1 MKKLFRRIVSVMM
14 VTAMVVTL
22 IPALESVQADDE
34 PYNLSEG
41 RAVYASSA
49 NGGDTEDRAVDGKT
63 NTRWQAATSDSNEWL
78 YVDLGKKANLDHIY
92 MHWEAAYAKYYK
104 IETSDD
110 EIEWTT
116 AYEKKKGEAQH
127 KTMAVSYKYTGTRA
141 DGNYRFSVNWTK
153 VEDAHYKVYIDG
165 EDNDHIAY
173 AGGDNYR
180 FTNHGGTQGD
190 IRMSQGEHYMIVVA
204 FNPDNNEELGRG
216 VLDLDAQVDA
226 QGDNGIDDD
235 PADAL
240 KQTINK
246 DELSV
251 TEARYV
257 RITCTQRATG
267 YGCSLYEFQVWGT
280 GGSNKPPAQYGEN
293 LALNK
298 TVKCSGTRDE
308 WWMKDADGNI
318 KPDAYDQVK
327 PENAVDGS
335 KDTAFTSYQGEDD
348 QWIYVDLGAEYDI
361 GRVITRFNE
370 DAGKI
375 YDIQTSKDAKHW
387 TTIHREQKGFM
398 NKVDNFTCFHE
409 DVRFVRFLG
418 YSKVE
423 SGSGFGIRELEV
435 YEYKEGDSKENE
447 TIKDLPISQIV
458 NNENGKGS
466 YVVGEVKKELNKL
479 PSFVNEENITT
490 PIDSNS
496 WWSSFMIKTYGNMA
510 VIHPL
515 KAQFSSKGLGTLLAS
530 QGYTDERKPQDLGVG
545 YYSEKLMDFYLKPDS
560 FDANSGYDR
569 VENYGDFHVDVGLCD
584 DEGLK
589 MKSTLVKGSPYIF
602 SEFYED
608 DTVLLSSSS
617 IFKIDNKNGQRVLEN
632 AGDTYTGDH
641 IVIHT
646 QDDENFRA
654 ENGESDFLICT
665 PENTTFTA
673 KNVGKKTLLKIQF
686 ESKDNAY
693 ISACGMHA
701 EAQVEEYYQRA
712 YNHVTR
718 TEVSYDFNKSNNK
731 VTTTYSAS
739 TDIMRDDLSSNTVLG
754 FYPHQW
760 KHESENCA
768 GHFDTYKSIRGDMR
782 MYTSNELSTTQQ
794 FAGLL
799 PTFAKPN
806 SSKLEKDRIKGYIKT
821 VVDEIGTGP
830 NADAYWQGKA
840 VHPLAITAL
849 MADQIGET
857 KMRDQLL
864 KDLKKIM
871 VDWFTYSGGDD
882 RCYLIYNKDWGTI
895 YYPESAYGANAAIC
909 DHHFTYGY
917 FLFGA
922 AVLSCYDQDFYYQ
935 YKDMVELMLRDYA
948 DPEEPRNDDNM
959 FCKFRAF
966 DQYSGHSWAGGYAD
980 NDDGNNQESASESL
994 FSWVG
999 MYLWGEVSKQ
1009 QKYIDAGAYGFTT
1022 EMEAVKQYWF
1032 DYDGDNWLDS
1042 FPFQGTGQVYGASY
1056 SYGTFFGGQPL
1067 YIYGIQWLPISEY
1080 LTNYGMDQEKC
1091 ARAYQGLLDET
1102 DDAREKVM
1110 INANIV
1116 AEQMRQQGKSQEEI
1130 DAYLAQ
1136 EQHTADTYPTADT
1149 GWQHITW
1156 PFLSQTDPDAAY
1168 EKFTAGVNGV
1178 QKEDRANT
1186 YWFISAMDSIGYK
1199 TTDYVITGATL
1210 SGSVYKKVK
1219 DGNTVYTG
1227 EIWNPTQ
1234 EVKTTYVVDSS
1245 SGEKIGKVKV
1255 KAGSLVQFEIDT
1267 AGGFD
1272 LLLGNEES
1280 GGGEETTT
1288 PAEDETVQPPAD
1300 VKDWIPD
1307 SRFNLA
1313 LNKEVSVSSIYKNEG
1328 SQDASVLV
1336 DGNLNSPY
1344 VSTDW
1349 DNERTEDRIIIDL
1362 GENYHPSD
1370 INKIAMQFKND
1381 QAVFCNQYT
1390 VEVSADDNTYYQC
1403 VTKNFTNDQYD
1414 NGFISFDIDTMPA
1427 ISSVRYVRIRMIGH
1441 KNWGFQ
1447 IREAAVLTRNS
1458 KATPVPVEKC
1468 DDPADLELSSDEPLK
1483 IKYNIV
1489 AGPNQHDYMYNV
1501 YLDGKKYNTCGSGE
1515 GVISALAGKH
1525 TVKVR
1530 SFYDGKYSDG
1540 ISETIEVDDGS
1551 LRNYCNTALNY
1562 ALGAH
1567 ATLETFSDRNEG
1579 SKDPKML
1586 TDGNINGN
1594 FNMTV
1599 WGEDNATATLE
1610 LLEPVDIDDIN
1621 EVLIKYVNDITY
1633 AKGFNVQFSKDGT
1646 NYETVYSTNNCEY
1659 ADPVEVKIDKGA
1671 YTQGDVNYVKVNFTQ
1686 KSAGYGY
1693 QIREIAVLG
1702 DPDAY
1707 LPANPEGLSLS
1718 STEGGSITVN
1728 FTSVLGSTATYNVY
1742 VDDQLVGLH
1751 LPSAGSYTFKHLD
1764 GGKHTV
1770 KVTAVQNNIESKGV
1784 TAKITIED
1792 PAPPETEPDYDDD
1805 PDDPIVTR
1813 PTSTPKPITTKAP
1826 TESQTQAPTDIPGGD
1841 TTTPEPITVAPSAQ
1855 PTQAPGKT
1863 TVAPTGKC
1871 KPVPPAKVKVKKA
1884 LKKKS
1889 AKKLTVKIK
1898 KLVGVKG
1905 YEVRVYKS
1913 KKNAKKNKKA
1923 IVKKFINKNKAK
1935 LVIKSKKLKGKKK
1948 LFARVRAK
1956 KIDCGQTVFG
1966 AWSKPKKV
1974 KIK

>member
-78 YVDLGKKANLDHIY
+78 YVDLGKKANIDHIY

-141 DGNYRFSVNWTK
+141 DGDYRFSVNWTK

-226 QGDNGIDDD
+226 QGDNGIEDN

-267 YGCSLYEFQVWGT
+267 YGASLFEFQVWGT
-280 GGSNKPPAQYGEN
+280 GGSNKPPVDYGEN

-479 PSFVNEENITT
+479 PTFVNEEHVRT

-632 AGDTYTGDH
+632 AGDTYSGDH

-654 ENGESDFLICT
+654 ENGESDFLLCA

-673 KNVGKKTLLKIQF
+673 KNVGKKTLIKIQF

-701 EAQVEEYYQRA
+701 EAQVEEYYQHA
-712 YNHVTR
+712 YNRVKD
-718 TEVSYDFNKSNNK
+718 TEVTYDFNKENNK
-731 VTTTYSAS
+731 ITTYYHAD
-739 TDIMRDDLSSNTVLG
+739 TDQLRVDLPMDTVLG

-782 MYTSNELSTTQQ
+782 MYRCNELSTTQQ

-806 SSKLEKDRIKGYIKT
+806 SSKLEKDKIKQYIKT

-849 MADQIGET
+849 MADQIGE
-857 KMRDQLL
+857 KGMRDQLL

-882 RCYLIYNKDWGTI
+882 RCYLIYNKDWGTV

-922 AVLSCYDQDFYYQ
+922 AVLSTYDQDFYYQ
-935 YKDMVELMLRDYA
+935 YKDMVEIMLRDYA
-948 DPEEPRNDDNM
+948 DPEDPRDDGNM

-999 MYLWGEVSKQ
+999 MYLWGEVTKQ
-1009 QKYIDAGAYGFTT
+1009 DKYIDAGAYGFTT

-1199 TTDYVITGATL
+1199 TTDYVITGATI

-1234 EVKTTYVVDSS
+1234 EVKTTYVVDSN

-1280 GGGEETTT
+1280 GGGEEETTT

-1313 LNKEVSVSSIYKNEG
+1313 LNKEVYVSSIYKNEG

-1349 DNERTEDRIIIDL
+1349 DNTLTEDSIIIDL

-1390 VEVSADDNTYYQC
+1390 VEVSADDFNYQQC
-1403 VTKNFTNDQYD
+1403 ATKTFENDQYV

-1427 ISSVRYVRIRMIGH
+1427 ISSVRYVMIRMIGH

-1458 KATPVPVEKC
+1458 KAT
-1468 DDPADLELSSDEPLK
+1468 
-1483 IKYNIV
+1483 
-1489 AGPNQHDYMYNV
+1489 
-1501 YLDGKKYNTCGSGE
+1501 
-1515 GVISALAGKH
+1515 
-1525 TVKVR
+1525 
-1530 SFYDGKYSDG
+1530 
-1540 ISETIEVDDGS
+1540 
-1551 LRNYCNTALNY
+1551 
-1562 ALGAH
+1562 
-1567 ATLETFSDRNEG
+1567 
-1579 SKDPKML
+1579 
-1586 TDGNINGN
+1586 
-1594 FNMTV
+1594 
-1599 WGEDNATATLE
+1599 
-1610 LLEPVDIDDIN
+1610 
-1621 EVLIKYVNDITY
+1621 
-1633 AKGFNVQFSKDGT
+1633 
-1646 NYETVYSTNNCEY
+1646 
-1659 ADPVEVKIDKGA
+1659 
-1671 YTQGDVNYVKVNFTQ
+1671 
-1686 KSAGYGY
+1686 
-1693 QIREIAVLG
+1693 
-1702 DPDAY
+1702 
-1707 LPANPEGLSLS
+1707 
-1718 STEGGSITVN
+1718 
-1728 FTSVLGSTATYNVY
+1728 
-1742 VDDQLVGLH
+1742 
-1751 LPSAGSYTFKHLD
+1751 
-1764 GGKHTV
+1764 
-1770 KVTAVQNNIESKGV
+1770 
-1784 TAKITIED
+1784 
-1792 PAPPETEPDYDDD
+1792 
-1805 PDDPIVTR
+1805 
-1813 PTSTPKPITTKAP
+1813 
-1826 TESQTQAPTDIPGGD
+1826 
-1841 TTTPEPITVAPSAQ
+1841 
-1855 PTQAPGKT
+1855 
-1863 TVAPTGKC
+1863 
-1871 KPVPPAKVKVKKA
+1871 
-1884 LKKKS
+1884 
-1889 AKKLTVKIK
+1889 
-1898 KLVGVKG
+1898 
-1905 YEVRVYKS
+1905 
-1913 KKNAKKNKKA
+1913 
-1923 IVKKFINKNKAK
+1923 
-1935 LVIKSKKLKGKKK
+1935 
-1948 LFARVRAK
+1948 
-1956 KIDCGQTVFG
+1956 
-1966 AWSKPKKV
+1966 
-1974 KIK
+1974 

>member
-1 MKKLFRRIVSVMM
+1 MKKQIKRILSVMM
-14 VTAMVVTL
+14 VIAMTVTL
-22 IPALESVQADDE
+22 FPAVENAAKADDE

-41 RAVYASSA
+41 RAVYVSSS
-49 NGGDTEDRAVDGKT
+49 NGGDTEDKAVDGKE
-63 NTRWQAATSDSNEWL
+63 NTRWQAEQSDTNEWL
-78 YVDLGKKANLDHIY
+78 YVDLGKVSTIDHIY
-92 MHWEAAYAKYYK
+92 LHWENAYAKNYDIYL
-104 IETSDD
+104 SND
-110 EIEWTT
+110 EE
-116 AYEKKKGEAQH
+116 
-127 KTMAVSYKYTGTRA
+127 
-141 DGNYRFSVNWTK
+141 NWTK
-153 VEDAHYKVYIDG
+153 VFSKGDPMQG
-165 EDNDHIAY
+165 EDPLTQTLTTGAWS
-173 AGGDNYR
+173 
-180 FTNHGGTQGD
+180 TN
-190 IRMSQGEHYMIVVA
+190 
-204 FNPDNNEELGRG
+204 
-216 VLDLDAQVDA
+216 
-226 QGDNGIDDD
+226 
-235 PADAL
+235 
-240 KQTINK
+240 
-246 DELSV
+246 
-251 TEARYV
+251 EARYV
-257 RITCTQRATG
+257 KMVCTKRALG
-267 YGCSLYEFQVWGT
+267 YGASLYEFQVWGV
-280 GGSNKPPAQYGEN
+280 GGKNKPPEKYGTN
-293 LALNK
+293 IALFKN
-298 TVKCSGTRDE
+298 VKCSGTRDE
-308 WWMKDADGNI
+308 WWMKDSDGNI
-318 KPDAYDQVK
+318 KPAEYDKVK
-327 PENAVDGS
+327 PENAVDGDKS
-335 KDTAFTSYQGEDD
+335 TSFTSYQGEDD
-348 QWIYVDLGAEYDI
+348 QWIYVDLETEYDI
-361 GRVITRFNE
+361 GRVVTRFNN
-370 DAGKI
+370 DAAKI
-375 YDIQTSKDAKHW
+375 FDIQVSKDAKHW
-387 TTIHREQKGFM
+387 TTIHRNQKGYM
-398 NKVDNFTCFHE
+398 DLTDNFTCYHE
-409 DVRFVRFLG
+409 DVRFVRMLA

-423 SGSGFGIRELEV
+423 SGSGVGVKEFEV

-447 TIKDLPISQIV
+447 VIKDLPVSQIE
-458 NNENGKGS
+458 NMENGKGS

-479 PSFVNEENITT
+479 PTFVNEEHVRT

-515 KAQFSSKGLGTLLAS
+515 KAQFSNQGLGMLLAS
-530 QGYTDERKPQDLGVG
+530 QGFTDERKPQDLGVG
-545 YYSEKLMDFYLKPDS
+545 YFTEKLKDFYLKPES

-569 VENYGDFHVDVGLCD
+569 VEGYGDFHVDVGLCD

-632 AGDTYTGDH
+632 AGDTYSGDH

-654 ENGESDFLICT
+654 ENGESDFLLCA

-673 KNVGKKTLLKIQF
+673 KNVGKKTLIKIQF

-693 ISACGMHA
+693 ISACGMHK
-701 EAQVEEYYQRA
+701 EAQVEEYYQHA
-712 YNHVTR
+712 YNRVKD
-718 TEVSYDFNKSNNK
+718 TEVTYDFNKENNK
-731 VTTTYSAS
+731 ITTYYHAD
-739 TDIMRDDLSSNTVLG
+739 TDQLRANLSMDTVLG

-782 MYTSNELSTTQQ
+782 MYKTNDLSTVQQ

-849 MADQIGET
+849 MADQIGE
-857 KMRDQLL
+857 KGMRDQLL

-882 RCYLIYNKDWGTI
+882 RCYLIYNKDWGTV

-922 AVLSCYDQDFYYQ
+922 AVLSTYDQDFYYQ
-935 YKDMVELMLRDYA
+935 YKDMVEIMLRDYA
-948 DPEEPRNDDNM
+948 NPEEPRDDGNM

-1042 FPFQGTGQVYGASY
+1042 YPFQGTGQIYGASY

-1199 TTDYVITGATL
+1199 TTDYVITGATI

-1234 EVKTTYVVDSS
+1234 EVKTTYVVDSN

-1280 GGGEETTT
+1280 GGGEEETTT

-1300 VKDWIPD
+1300 VKDWIND
-1307 SRFNLA
+1307 ARFNLA

-1328 SQDASVLV
+1328 SQDPSVLV

-1427 ISSVRYVRIRMIGH
+1427 ISSVRYVMIRMIGH

-1489 AGPNQHDYMYNV
+1489 AGPNQHNYMYNV
-1501 YLDGKKYNTCGSGE
+1501 YLDGKKYYTCGSGE

-1567 ATLETFSDRNEG
+1567 ATLETFDERNEG

-1671 YTQGDVNYVKVNFTQ
+1671 YSQGDVNYVKVNFTQ

-1784 TAKITIED
+1784 TAKITIEN
-1792 PAPPETEPDYDDD
+1792 PAPPETQPDYDDD

-1813 PTSTPKPITTKAP
+1813 PTTTPEPTTTKAP
-1826 TESQTQAPTDIPGGD
+1826 TESQTQAPTDIPGGN
-1841 TTTPEPITVAPSAQ
+1841 TTTVAPSAQ
-1855 PTQAPGKT
+1855 PTQAPGKP
-1863 TVAPTGKC
+1863 TVAPTAKC

-1898 KLVGVKG
+1898 KLSGVKG
-1905 YEVRVYKS
+1905 YQVRIYKS

-1923 IVKKFINKNKAK
+1923 IVTKYINKNKAK

>member
-1 MKKLFRRIVSVMM
+1 MCGNNGTIYSWRKNMKKQIKRILSVMM
-14 VTAMVVTL
+14 VIAMTVTL
-22 IPALESVQADDE
+22 FPAVENAAMADEE

-41 RAVYASSA
+41 RAVYVSSS
-49 NGGDTEDRAVDGKT
+49 NGGDTEDKAVDGKE
-63 NTRWQAATSDSNEWL
+63 NTRWQAEQSDTNEWL
-78 YVDLGKKANLDHIY
+78 YVDLGKVSTIDHIY
-92 MHWEAAYAKYYK
+92 LHWENAYAKNYDIYL
-104 IETSDD
+104 SND
-110 EIEWTT
+110 EE
-116 AYEKKKGEAQH
+116 
-127 KTMAVSYKYTGTRA
+127 
-141 DGNYRFSVNWTK
+141 NWTK
-153 VEDAHYKVYIDG
+153 VFSKGDPLQG
-165 EDNDHIAY
+165 EDHLTQTLTTGAWS
-173 AGGDNYR
+173 
-180 FTNHGGTQGD
+180 TN
-190 IRMSQGEHYMIVVA
+190 
-204 FNPDNNEELGRG
+204 
-216 VLDLDAQVDA
+216 
-226 QGDNGIDDD
+226 
-235 PADAL
+235 
-240 KQTINK
+240 
-246 DELSV
+246 
-251 TEARYV
+251 EARYV
-257 RITCTQRATG
+257 KMVCTKRALG
-267 YGCSLYEFQVWGT
+267 YGASLYEFQVWGV
-280 GGSNKPPAQYGEN
+280 GGKNKPPEKYGTN
-293 LALNK
+293 IALFKN
-298 TVKCSGTRDE
+298 VKCSGTRDE
-308 WWMKDADGNI
+308 WWMKDSDGNI
-318 KPDAYDQVK
+318 KPAEYDKVK
-327 PENAVDGS
+327 PENAVDGDKS
-335 KDTAFTSYQGEDD
+335 TSFTSYQGEDD
-348 QWIYVDLGAEYDI
+348 QWIYVDLETEYDI
-361 GRVITRFNE
+361 GRVVTRFNN
-370 DAGKI
+370 DAAKI
-375 YDIQTSKDAKHW
+375 FDIQVSKDAKHW
-387 TTIHREQKGFM
+387 TTIHRNQKGYM
-398 NKVDNFTCFHE
+398 DLTDNFTCYHE
-409 DVRFVRFLG
+409 DVRFVRMLA

-423 SGSGFGIRELEV
+423 SGSGVGVKEFEV

-447 TIKDLPISQIV
+447 VIKDLPVSQIE
-458 NNENGKGS
+458 NMENGKGS

-479 PSFVNEENITT
+479 PTFVNDEHVRT

-515 KAQFSSKGLGTLLAS
+515 KAQFSSQGLGMLLAS

-545 YYSEKLMDFYLKPDS
+545 YYSEKLKDFYLKPES

-569 VENYGDFHVDVGLCD
+569 VEGYGDFHVDVGLCD

-617 IFKIDNKNGQRVLEN
+617 IFDIRNKNGNDILEN
-632 AGDTYTGDH
+632 AGDTYSGDH

-646 QDDENFRA
+646 QDEENFRA
-654 ENGESDFLICT
+654 ENGESDFLLCA

-673 KNVGKKTLLKIQF
+673 KNVGKKILIKIQF

-693 ISACGMHA
+693 ISACGMHE
-701 EAQVEEYYQRA
+701 EAQVEEYYQHA
-712 YNHVTR
+712 YNRVKN
-718 TEVSYDFNKSNNK
+718 TEVTYDFNKENNK
-731 VTTTYSAS
+731 ITTYYHAD
-739 TDIMRDDLSSNTVLG
+739 TDPLRVDLANTTVLG

-857 KMRDQLL
+857 GMRDQLL

-1009 QKYIDAGAYGFTT
+1009 DKYIDAGAYGFTT

-1042 FPFQGTGQVYGASY
+1042 YPFQGTGQIYGASY

-1080 LTNYGMDQEKC
+1080 LTSYGMNQEKC
-1091 ARAYQGLLDET
+1091 AATYQGLLDET
-1102 DDAREKVM
+1102 NDAIEKVM
-1110 INANIV
+1110 INARIV
-1116 AEQMRQQGKSQEEI
+1116 AERMRQEGKSQEEI

-1136 EQHTADTYPTADT
+1136 EQHTADTYATADN

-1156 PFLSQTDPDAAY
+1156 PYLSQTNPDLAL
-1168 EKFTAGVNGV
+1168 EKFNAGVNGV

-1186 YWFISAMDSIGYK
+1186 YWFITAMDSVGYK
-1199 TTDYVITGATL
+1199 TTDYVIAGQTI
-1210 SGSVYKKVK
+1210 SGSVYKKEK
-1219 DGNTVYTG
+1219 DGQTVYTG

-1234 EVKTTYVVDSS
+1234 EVKTTYLVESS
-1245 SGEKIGKVKV
+1245 TGEKIGKVKV
-1255 KAGSLVQFEIDT
+1255 KAGSLVQFEIDQ

-1272 LLLGNEES
+1272 LLLGNDDE
-1280 GGGEETTT
+1280 GGGEEETT
-1288 PAEDETVQPPAD
+1288 PGEGETVKPPANVQD
-1300 VKDWIPD
+1300 YVPD
-1307 SRFNLA
+1307 KRFNLS
-1313 LNKEVSVSSIYKNEG
+1313 LGKDVSISSMYKGEG
-1328 SQDASVLV
+1328 AQTTTVLT
-1336 DGNLNSPY
+1336 DGNLNSNY

-1349 DNERTEDRIIIDL
+1349 NRALTKDSVIIDL
-1362 GENYHPSD
+1362 GGNYRLRD
-1370 INKIAMQFKND
+1370 INKIAIQYKD
-1381 QAVFCNQYT
+1381 TEAVFCENYKLEYST
-1390 VEVSADDNTYYQC
+1390 DGIS
-1403 VTKNFTNDQYD
+1403 FTNVASFNKTWQDAQA
-1414 NGFISFDIDTMPA
+1414 GFIYYDITSAPA
-1427 ISSVRYVRIRMIGH
+1427 TGSVRFVRITFNGH
-1441 KNWGFQ
+1441 KDYGYQ
-1447 IREAAVLTRNS
+1447 IREVAVLTENS
-1458 KATPVPVEKC
+1458 NAKPVFVPVC
-1468 DDPADLELSSDEPLK
+1468 DDPADFEVSSDEPLK
-1483 IKYNIV
+1483 IHYNIV
-1489 AGPNQHDYMYNV
+1489 AGPNQ
-1501 YLDGKKYNTCGSGE
+1501 DGYQYAVFVDGNRATDLRTAGE
-1515 GVISALAGKH
+1515 GTVDATAGMHK
-1525 TVKVR
+1525 VKVVSYYEGR
-1530 SFYDGKYSDG
+1530 ISDG
-1540 ISETIEVDDGS
+1540 LVDSVEVDDGS
-1551 LRNYCNTALNY
+1551 MKKYVNTSLNY
-1562 ALGAH
+1562 ALH
-1567 ATLETFSDRNEG
+1567 AKASIEPLDPKNEG
-1579 SKDPKML
+1579 SKDPQML
-1586 TDGNINGN
+1586 TDGNIDGN
-1594 FNMTV
+1594 YNMTV
-1599 WGEDNATATLE
+1599 WGQDEATAILE
-1610 LLEPVDIDDIN
+1610 LQEPVSVQDIE
-1621 EVLIKYVNDITY
+1621 EVLIKFKGDSTY

-1646 NYETVYSTNNCEY
+1646 NYQTVYTRNNGGYHEP
-1659 ADPVEVKIDKGA
+1659 DEFKINKAA
-1671 YTQGDVNYVKVNFTQ
+1671 YTQDDVNFVKINFTQ
-1686 KSAGYGY
+1686 KGGDYGY

-1702 DPDAY
+1702 SKDSY
-1707 LPANPEGLSLS
+1707 LPADPVGLALQSNA
-1718 STEGGSITVN
+1718 GGSITVN
-1728 FTSVLGSTATYNVY
+1728 FSSALGASSMFNVY
-1742 VDDQLVGLH
+1742 VDNQIVGLH
-1751 LPSAGSYTFKHLD
+1751 LISAGSYTYNHID

-1770 KVTAVQNNIESKGV
+1770 KVTAIQNNIESKGV

-1792 PAPPETEPDYDDD
+1792 PAPPETQPDYDDD

-1813 PTSTPKPITTKAP
+1813 PTTTPKPTTTVEP
-1826 TESQTQAPTDIPGGD
+1826 TTTEETTTTEEA
-1841 TTTPEPITVAPSAQ
+1841 TTPEPTTAAPTVAPVKTSA
-1855 PTQAPGKT
+1855 PSGD
-1863 TVAPTGKC
+1863 VC
-1871 KPVPPAKVKVKKA
+1871 KPVPPSKVKIKKA
-1884 LKKKS
+1884 IKKKS
-1889 AKKLTVKIK
+1889 AKKLKVTIK
-1898 KLVGVKG
+1898 KLSGVKG
-1905 YEVRVYKS
+1905 YQVRIYKT
-1913 KKNAKKNKKA
+1913 KKSAKKNKKA
-1923 IVKKFINKNKAK
+1923 IVTKYINKNKAK

>member
-78 YVDLGKKANLDHIY
+78 YVDLGKKANIDHIY

-141 DGNYRFSVNWTK
+141 DGDYRFSVNWTK

-226 QGDNGIDDD
+226 QGDNGIEDD

-584 DEGLK
+584 DDGLK
-589 MKSTLVKGSPYIF
+589 MKSTMVKGSPYIF

-617 IFKIDNKNGQRVLEN
+617 IFKIDNKNGKRVLEN
-632 AGDTYTGDH
+632 AGDTYSGDH

-654 ENGESDFLICT
+654 ENGESDFLLCA

-673 KNVGKKTLLKIQF
+673 KNVGKKTLIKIQF

-693 ISACGMHA
+693 ISACGMHK
-701 EAQVEEYYQRA
+701 EAQVEEYYQHA

-754 FYPHQW
+754 LYPHQW
-760 KHESENCA
+760 KYVPEDSADE
-768 GHFDTYKSIRGDMR
+768 FDTYKSIRGDMK
-782 MYTSNELSTTQQ
+782 MYGSNEISTTQQ
-794 FAGLL
+794 FAGIL

-806 SSKLEKDRIKGYIKT
+806 SSKLEKDTIKSYIKT

-849 MADQIGET
+849 MADQIGE
-857 KMRDQLL
+857 KGMRDQLL

-1009 QKYIDAGAYGFTT
+1009 DKYIDAGAYGFTT

-1032 DYDGDNWLDS
+1032 DYDGDNWLDT

-1156 PFLSQTDPDAAY
+1156 PFLSQTNPDAAY
-1168 EKFTAGVNGV
+1168 EKFTAGVDGV

-1199 TTDYVITGATL
+1199 TTDYVITGATI

-1313 LNKEVSVSSIYKNEG
+1313 LNKEVYVSSIYKNEG

-1483 IKYNIV
+1483 INYKV
-1489 AGPNQHDYMYNV
+1489 VPGPNQEDYSYSI
-1501 YLDGKKYNTCGSGE
+1501 YLDGRQVSFAHAARLEET
-1515 GVISALAGKH
+1515 IDATAGKH

-1530 SFYDGKYSDG
+1530 SNYHGKYSDG

-1567 ATLETFSDRNEG
+1567 ATLETFDERNEG

-1751 LPSAGSYTFKHLD
+1751 LPSAGSYIFKHLD

-1784 TAKITIED
+1784 TGKITIAD
-1792 PAPPETEPDYDDD
+1792 PAPYETEADYDDD

-1813 PTSTPKPITTKAP
+1813 PTTTPKPTTTEAP
-1826 TESQTQAPTDIPGGD
+1826 TNIPGGD
-1841 TTTPEPITVAPSAQ
+1841 TTTVAPTDQPTQEPTAK
-1855 PTQAPGKT
+1855 PTQAPGKQ
-1863 TVAPTGKC
+1863 TVAPTAQC

-1898 KLVGVKG
+1898 KLSGVKG